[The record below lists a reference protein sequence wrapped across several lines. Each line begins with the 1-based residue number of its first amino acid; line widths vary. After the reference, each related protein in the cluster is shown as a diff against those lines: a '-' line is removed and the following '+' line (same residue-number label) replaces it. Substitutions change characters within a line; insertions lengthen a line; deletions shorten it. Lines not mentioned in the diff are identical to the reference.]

1 MWRATVITLF
11 PEFFPGPLGHR
22 MAGRALKNGLWSLDV
37 CPMRPYGVGRHHT
50 VDGPPVGGGPG
61 MVLRPDVVAASLDS
75 ILHQENAHGPR
86 PCFLLSPRGLRL
98 TQEHVRNCIQ
108 KPGIILICGSFEGVD
123 ERLMEAR
130 PVTEISV
137 GDYILSSGEIGAIT
151 FLDACV
157 RLIPGVMGSPLSHEN
172 ESFEHGYLE
181 HPHYTLPRH
190 WEGHAIPDILFSGN
204 HKEIADWRQKESER
218 ITRQR
223 RPDLLKST
231 AIKGCQSISEQD

>member
-108 KPGIILICGSFEGVD
+108 KLQEYQ
-123 ERLMEAR
+123 E
-130 PVTEISV
+130 
-137 GDYILSSGEIGAIT
+137 
-151 FLDACV
+151 
-157 RLIPGVMGSPLSHEN
+157 
-172 ESFEHGYLE
+172 
-181 HPHYTLPRH
+181 
-190 WEGHAIPDILFSGN
+190 IPDYW
-204 HKEIADWRQKESER
+204 E
-218 ITRQR
+218 
-223 RPDLLKST
+223 
-231 AIKGCQSISEQD
+231 